1 MTRVSLGHTGRPLHA
16 DRATSLMYVTITGPA
31 IARIS
36 AAFATASY
44 MPLLE
49 LSAALWIAAFG
60 IFLIHYGPF
69 LASARVK

>member
-1 MTRVSLGHTGRPLHA
+1 
-16 DRATSLMYVTITGPA
+16 MYVTITGAA

>member
-1 MTRVSLGHTGRPLHA
+1 
-16 DRATSLMYVTITGPA
+16 MYVTITGGA

-44 MPLLE
+44 LPLLQ

-60 IFLIHYGPF
+60 MFLILYGPF
-69 LASARVK
+69 LASERVK